1 MFIQYTLNI
10 AGLTR
15 KLPIIRL
22 NEKLSI
28 ASFVVLGDAELIHV
42 LDFNHQCRVKQT
54 GSLQDKTMRSE
65 VCEVMEG
72 GDIAFERRYQ
82 RLGREV

>member
-28 ASFVVLGDAELIHV
+28 ASFVVLGDGELIQATAPLLVSKLPSVDLLVGAEAKGIPLLHEMSR
-42 LDFNHQCRVKQT
+42 LM
-54 GSLQDKTMRSE
+54 GLS
-65 VCEVMEG
+65 
-72 GDIAFERRYQ
+72 RYVVV
-82 RLGREV
+82 R